1 MMGCRG
7 AGVVGTTGSAM
18 GHVVKR
24 QPGLSLSPT
33 LSNARK
39 LSEIRPCD
47 VTNCCVCVF
56 VFDNARIDGHIARMM
71 FDTALKN

>member
-1 MMGCRG
+1 M
-7 AGVVGTTGSAM
+7 VGTTGSAM

-39 LSEIRPCD
+39 LSEIRPRD
-47 VTNCCVCVF
+47 VTNCCMCVVC
-56 VFDNARIDGHIARMM
+56 VFDNARIDGHIAWVI
-71 FDTALKN
+71 